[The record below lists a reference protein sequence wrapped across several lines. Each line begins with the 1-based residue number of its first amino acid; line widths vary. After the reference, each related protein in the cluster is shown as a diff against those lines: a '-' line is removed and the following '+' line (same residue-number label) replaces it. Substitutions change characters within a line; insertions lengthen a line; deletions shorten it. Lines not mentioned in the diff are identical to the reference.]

1 VVGTPVPALKQGVN
15 EMSLPELLPSAVT
28 VIGVIVLG
36 ALTAAGMAGG
46 RAKPQ
51 PVPVPARR
59 EPPPRRR

>member
-1 VVGTPVPALKQGVN
+1 
-15 EMSLPELLPSAVT
+15 MSLPELLPSAVT

-59 EPPPRRR
+59 EPPRRRR

>member
-1 VVGTPVPALKQGVN
+1 
-15 EMSLPELLPSAVT
+15 MSLPELLPAAVT

-36 ALTAAGMAGG
+36 ALTAAGMGG

-59 EPPPRRR
+59 DPPRRR